1 MGQPEMA
8 EVTKEG
14 DGESSREQLKAELRS
29 AREGLYRERIL
40 EAAEQVFAE
49 GPFEAVGIREIAER
63 AGLSVGSVYSIF
75 EGKEALF
82 RAVHERRSAE
92 LFERMAEVIDA
103 EAGPIALIE
112 QGIEETVRFFCERP
126 SYLRMH
132 LQDRTAWALEGQS
145 TEVQSES
152 WQRGRELMRVAFAT
166 GMREGTFFEGDP
178 ESNARMVMAMHQVKL
193 AEWVAAEPR
202 PSSDEV
208 ARDLKLLFHRAFVK
222 GSATS
227 A

>member
-1 MGQPEMA
+1 MA
-8 EVTKEG
+8 EVTKENG
-14 DGESSREQLKAELRS
+14 GQSSRERLKAKLRS
-29 AREGLYRERIL
+29 AREGLYRARIL

-49 GPFEAVGIREIAER
+49 GPFKAAGIREIAER
-63 AGLSVGSVYSIF
+63 AGLSVGSVYGIF

-92 LFERMAEVIDA
+92 LFERMAEVIDTGT
-103 EAGPIALIE
+103 GPRALIE

-132 LQDRTAWALEGQS
+132 LQDRTAWALEGQG
-145 TEVQSES
+145 TDIQSES
-152 WQRGRELMRVAFAT
+152 WQRGRELIRVAFAA

-193 AEWVAAEPR
+193 AEWLASEPG
-202 PSSDEV
+202 PASKEV
-208 ARDLKLLFHRAFVK
+208 ARDLKLLFQRAFVK

-227 A
+227 G

>member
-1 MGQPEMA
+1 MA
-8 EVTKEG
+8 EVTKEV

-49 GPFEAVGIREIAER
+49 GPFEVVGIREIAER
-63 AGLSVGSVYSIF
+63 AGLSVGSVYGIF

-103 EAGPIALIE
+103 GAGPRRLIE

-132 LQDRTAWALEGQS
+132 LQDRTAWALEGQG

-166 GMREGTFFEGDP
+166 GMREGIFFEGDP

-193 AEWVAAEPR
+193 AEWLAAEPR
-202 PSSDEV
+202 PASEDI
-208 ARDLKLLFHRAFVK
+208 ARDLKLLFRRAFVNS
-222 GSATS
+222 SATS